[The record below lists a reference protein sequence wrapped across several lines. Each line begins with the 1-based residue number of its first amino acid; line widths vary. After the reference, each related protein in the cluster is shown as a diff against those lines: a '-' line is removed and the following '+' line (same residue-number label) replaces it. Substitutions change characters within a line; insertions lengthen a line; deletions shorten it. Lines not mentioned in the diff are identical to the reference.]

1 MKINTRIDPDHY
13 IRIEIQPEGYW
24 SEDHITITKS
34 ALLNEDGHWDLA
46 EISAGAGGQ
55 DGTLDSIDCAITK
68 AIALRQA
75 AKIARNLDLRY

>member
-1 MKINTRIDPDHY
+1 MKIRTRIDSDYY

-24 SEDHITITKS
+24 STDHITVTKS

-46 EISAGAGGQ
+46 EISCGAGGQ
-55 DGTLDSIDCAITK
+55 DGTLDSIDCAITM

-75 AKIARNLDLRY
+75 AKIARNLDRLY